1 MLQRPTASELVVLR
15 ALTEQGRATAKAVH
29 SALLDETG
37 WALSTVITFL
47 RRLEAKGLVTHTNHE
62 GRRAFVF
69 QPTRKARTA
78 HRRVLRDLVDRL
90 FGGDPVPL
98 VSSLLAEANLDEPQ
112 LEELRRLI
120 AQHTNDKHR
129 Q

>member
-1 MLQRPTASELVVLR
+1 MPQEATQSEMLVLR
-15 ALTEQGRATAKAVH
+15 VLTEHAPATAKEVH
-29 SALLDETG
+29 AALLDETG

-47 RRLEAKGLVTHTNHE
+47 RRLEAKDLVTHTNHQ
-62 GRRAFVF
+62 GQRAFVF

-90 FGGDPVPL
+90 FGGNPL
-98 VSSLLAEANLDEPQ
+98 PMVSALLDEADLDESQ
-112 LEELRRLI
+112 LEELRQLI
-120 AQHTNDKHR
+120 EDRTSARRR